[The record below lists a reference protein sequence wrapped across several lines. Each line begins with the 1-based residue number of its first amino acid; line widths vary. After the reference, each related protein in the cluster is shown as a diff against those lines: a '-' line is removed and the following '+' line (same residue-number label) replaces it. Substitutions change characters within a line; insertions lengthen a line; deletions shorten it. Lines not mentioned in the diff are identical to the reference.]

1 MNPPDRLVLEHDTA
15 STSASPSSAV
25 VVEHAADL
33 VAYVGRPLGASA
45 WVVLDQA
52 KIDAFAALTGD
63 DHWIHVDVERAGR
76 EMPGGKTIVHG
87 FLVLSLIP
95 FLQRGIYTVRQRGK
109 GLNYGC
115 NRVRF
120 TAPVP
125 VGSRLRLRQS
135 LKECQRLE
143 DGVRLTFES
152 TIEIEGQERPALVA
166 ETLLQ
171 IFDR

>member
-1 MNPPDRLVLEHDTA
+1 MNLVLA
-15 STSASPSSAV
+15 
-25 VVEHAADL
+25 HAADL
-33 VAYVGRPLGASA
+33 AAYVGRPLGASD
-45 WVVLDQA
+45 WVCLDQP

-63 DHWIHVDVERAGR
+63 DHWIHVDVERAAR
-76 EMPGGKTIVHG
+76 EMPEGKTIVHG

-95 FLQRGIYTVRQRGK
+95 FLQRSVYTIQHRGK

-125 VGSRLRLRQS
+125 VGSR
-135 LKECQRLE
+135 
-143 DGVRLTFES
+143 VRLQQSVKDCVRLASSTRITFEC
-152 TIEIEGQERPALVA
+152 TMEIEGHERPALVA
-166 ETLLQ
+166 ETILQ

>member
-1 MNPPDRLVLEHDTA
+1 MNPPDRIQQEGAPAGVVLEH
-15 STSASPSSAV
+15 AV
-25 VVEHAADL
+25 DLAAYLD
-33 VAYVGRPLGASA
+33 RPLGTSG

-52 KIDAFAALTGD
+52 RIDAFAELTGD
-63 DHWIHVDVERAGR
+63 DHWIHVDVERARR
-76 EMPGGKTIVHG
+76 EMPQGKTIVHG

-95 FLQRGIYTVRQRGK
+95 FLQRGIYTIRQRGK

-135 LKECQRLE
+135 VKECLQL
-143 DGVRLTFES
+143 DNGVRITFES

-166 ETLLQ
+166 DTLLQ

>member
-1 MNPPDRLVLEHDTA
+1 MSLVLEQ
-15 STSASPSSAV
+15 
-25 VVEHAADL
+25 AADL
-33 VAYVGRPLGASA
+33 AAHVGGPPLGSSD
-45 WVVLDQA
+45 WVLLDQD
-52 KIDAFAALTGD
+52 KITAFAALTGD
-63 DHWIHVDVERAGR
+63 DHWIHVDVERAAR
-76 EMPGGKTIVHG
+76 EMPQGRTIAHG

-95 FLQRGIYTVRQRGK
+95 FLQRGIYTIRQRGK

-125 VGSRLRLRQS
+125 VGSRVRLRQS
-135 LKECQRLE
+135 VLACLRVEGGTRI
-143 DGVRLTFES
+143 TFES
-152 TIEIEGQERPALVA
+152 TMEIEGQDRPALVA